1 MEKEKFKCHPS
12 VIIEKLSIFFLVII
26 FLIIYNFDN
35 VKMLIEGDM
44 TLERMIIKIILITTF
59 LAILIYN
66 IVIWKRTMIF
76 IEKDAIVVIKNAIF
90 YKKNIYEIK
99 NISNINLEQNI
110 IERIIGTYKVKIDI
124 DALSTAE
131 VTDIEII
138 LSKKQA
144 YKFKNRV
151 LQLMDIE
158 KHELKKDESN
168 YIKYSFWDILKHCFF
183 NISMVGLAWNII
195 LIVITVIVSL
205 KADEN
210 QSKFAVYV
218 INITALISVIK
229 LFIGDLFKYYNFTIN
244 RIENNLYISYGLF
257 KLRKFNVPINRINA
271 INIKQTFISRL
282 CKRYESSIVTIGI
295 GNEKNEGSKI
305 LLYSSKETFLKNMRT
320 LIPEINVEENLK
332 LKNEHKLSLII
343 RFFYSII
350 FIIIANIA
358 TIYIAYIFE
367 ILITQDMFIKIN
379 KTYLIIIFLYNCL
392 SYITR
397 GLYVGDKSIAVSR
410 GFLIKYISIISYDKI
425 QYIKLR
431 QKPIRSILKLFK
443 GEINILAGLNNEKI
457 EIGYYYRDIYEII
470 KERYNENCKR
480 FTEINN

>member
-1 MEKEKFKCHPS
+1 MEKEKFRCHPS
-12 VIIEKLSIFFLVII
+12 IIIEKLAIFFLVII
-26 FLIIYNFDN
+26 FLIIYNFDDAR
-35 VKMLIEGDM
+35 MLIEGGM
-44 TLERMIIKIILITTF
+44 TLKRIVIRIIEITIF

-66 IVIWKRTMIF
+66 IVIWKRTF
-76 IEKDAIVVIKNAIF
+76 ISIENDAIVVRKNAIF
-90 YKKNIYEIK
+90 YRKNIYEIK

-110 IERIIGTYKVKIDI
+110 LERIMGTYKVKIDI
-124 DALSTAE
+124 DILSTAE

-144 YKFKNRV
+144 HKFKNRV

-183 NISMVGLAWNII
+183 NISMVGLVWNLI
-195 LIVITVIVSL
+195 LVVITVIVSL
-205 KADEN
+205 EADAN
-210 QSKFAVYV
+210 HSKFAVAV

-244 RIENNLYISYGLF
+244 RREDNLYISYGLF

-282 CKRYESSIVTIGI
+282 CKRYESSIVTIGME
-295 GNEKNEGSKI
+295 NKKSEGSKI

-320 LIPEINVEENLK
+320 LIPEINVEENLN

-350 FIIIANIA
+350 SIIIVNIA
-358 TIYIAYIFE
+358 IIYIAYIFKV
-367 ILITQDMFIKIN
+367 LITRDMFIEIN
-379 KTYLIIIFLYNCL
+379 KIYLIIIFLYNCL
-392 SYITR
+392 TYITR
-397 GLYVGDKSIAVSR
+397 GLYVGEQSIAVSR

-431 QKPIRSILKLFK
+431 QKPISSILKLFK

-470 KERYNENCKR
+470 KNRYHTNCKKVTR
-480 FTEINN
+480 IKR